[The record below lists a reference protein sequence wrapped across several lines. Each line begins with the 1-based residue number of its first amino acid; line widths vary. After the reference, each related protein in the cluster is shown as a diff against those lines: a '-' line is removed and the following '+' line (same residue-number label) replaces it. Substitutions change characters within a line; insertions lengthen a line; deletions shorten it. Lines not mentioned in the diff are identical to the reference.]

1 MKKDDFSLTT
11 FKDAIKLF
19 HSLSYEG
26 KEFPQGMYSKTL
38 AEIEISETL
47 SDLLYVLEKF
57 NPDFDP
63 FDWGKKIKIAIG
75 CDKFPF
81 LKLVLQESPI
91 KGEYGFLVDRHSEFL
106 GHKVSISYEKE
117 VELKK
122 YLNDLKNKIEDIFY
136 ENHLPSYKY
145 LIKKYIDENSQ
156 DIPSSERKGSILLAE
171 DEPDVH
177 DLYKMELEII
187 GYSVCSAYSGEDALD
202 MVDESDFSCVVLDL
216 MMPNVSGLDVLE
228 AIGKEH
234 KCIILS
240 ALADDNTKE
249 TCKNLG
255 AAAYLEKPAEQTELE
270 ITIEKVRKGE
280 HLI

>member
-1 MKKDDFSLTT
+1 MKKDHFSLTT

-26 KEFPQGMYSKTL
+26 KEFPQGVYAKTL
-38 AEIEISETL
+38 TEIDNSETIGELL
-47 SDLLYVLEKF
+47 SVLEKF
-57 NPDFDP
+57 NPGFSP
-63 FDWGKKIKIAIG
+63 FDWGKKIRIAIG

-122 YLNDLKNKIEDIFY
+122 YLNDLKIKIEDVFY
-136 ENHLPSYKY
+136 EKHFPSYKY
-145 LIKKYIDENSQ
+145 LIKKYIEENSQ
-156 DIPSSERKGSILLAE
+156 DIPSSERKGSILFAE

-187 GYSVCSAYSGEDALD
+187 GYSGQAPGRPLHQPGQRCGDRSACWRIYPSFHQVAQYHIHQL
-202 MVDESDFSCVVLDL
+202 
-216 MMPNVSGLDVLE
+216 
-228 AIGKEH
+228 H
-234 KCIILS
+234 
-240 ALADDNTKE
+240 
-249 TCKNLG
+249 
-255 AAAYLEKPAEQTELE
+255 Y
-270 ITIEKVRKGE
+270 
-280 HLI
+280 